1 MALPVKKRS
10 ENGRPVKRFSPFVV
24 AGLLL
29 VLLGVGCEPSFHQSV
44 SEEQAA
50 LSLVF
55 DGGEQVMLRPTVLG
69 VGGMIADWVGGDSS
83 ETTVSVVSY
92 VPGQEATVEW
102 VRSEQ
107 VETEASVEARRV
119 YTETYG
125 TPGIGE
131 DVPEEP
137 EQMFETIEH
146 GGEFRV
152 TGLGDAREIV
162 LPDLFEAVESDSDTS
177 GLWLSREQYDEL
189 VSTRTTTFSLGLF
202 DQSLADAQAVTSK
215 VGGYMDQLSGLV
227 DTISQTVQEGEIP
240 DSLLPGEAVDD
251 EEPVNRIES
260 RSDWGSY
267 DLVVNGERMR
277 VRTIEASNAFGS
289 FTFLAN

>member
-1 MALPVKKRS
+1 
-10 ENGRPVKRFSPFVV
+10 
-24 AGLLL
+24 
-29 VLLGVGCEPSFHQSV
+29 
-44 SEEQAA
+44 
-50 LSLVF
+50 
-55 DGGEQVMLRPTVLG
+55 
-69 VGGMIADWVGGDSS
+69 
-83 ETTVSVVSY
+83 
-92 VPGQEATVEW
+92 
-102 VRSEQ
+102 
-107 VETEASVEARRV
+107 
-119 YTETYG
+119 
-125 TPGIGE
+125 
-131 DVPEEP
+131 
-137 EQMFETIEH
+137 MFETIEH

-289 FTFLAN
+289 FTFLANSDNPLVLEVVLTPLSQGASSLSVSGLAEGFGGYEVFEIQY